1 MKEIGEQLK
10 NAREE
15 KGVTLEEASEDLNVK
30 LSQIQNIEEGNM
42 KIFKDVYYL
51 KCFLRD
57 YSKYL
62 GLNEEDIMDEFNE
75 FFFEETSKIPIE
87 EIEKASKE
95 KEKEKLQEKK
105 MASPYTMEVAPK
117 SKFGAIIVAIIIL
130 LLLTL
135 IGYIVVTRYVVPKQ
149 EEDKII
155 TYLEN

>member
-15 KGVTLEEASEDLNVK
+15 KGVTIEEASEDLNVK
-30 LSQIQNIEEGNM
+30 LSQIQNIEDGNM
-42 KIFKDVYYL
+42 KVFKDVYYL

-95 KEKEKLQEKK
+95 KEKEKSQEKK
-105 MASPYTMEVAPK
+105 MASPYTMEVTPK
-117 SKFGAIIVAIIIL
+117 SKFGTIIVAIIIFL
-130 LLLTL
+130 LLVL
-135 IGYIVVTRYVVPKQ
+135 IGYIVVTRYVIPKQ
-149 EEDKII
+149 EDDKII

>member
-15 KGVTLEEASEDLNVK
+15 KGVTIEEASEDLNVK
-30 LSQIQNIEEGNM
+30 LSQIQNIEDGNM
-42 KIFKDVYYL
+42 SVFKDVYYL

-95 KEKEKLQEKK
+95 KEKEKSQEKK
-105 MASPYTMEVAPK
+105 MASPYTMDVTPK
-117 SKFGAIIVAIIIL
+117 SKFGTIIVTIIIL

-135 IGYIVVTRYVVPKQ
+135 IGYIVVTRYVIPKQ
-149 EEDKII
+149 EDDKII

>member
-15 KGVTLEEASEDLNVK
+15 KGVTIEEASEDLNVK
-30 LSQIQNIEEGNM
+30 LSQIQNIEDGNM
-42 KIFKDVYYL
+42 KVFKDVYYL

-95 KEKEKLQEKK
+95 K
-105 MASPYTMEVAPK
+105 
-117 SKFGAIIVAIIIL
+117 
-130 LLLTL
+130 
-135 IGYIVVTRYVVPKQ
+135 
-149 EEDKII
+149 
-155 TYLEN
+155 

>member
-1 MKEIGEQLK
+1 MKEIGETLK
-10 NAREE
+10 EAREGI
-15 KGVTLEEASEDLNVK
+15 GVSIEEVASDLKIRPN
-30 LSQIQNIEEGNM
+30 QIQNIEEGNM
-42 KIFKDVYYL
+42 KVFKDVYYL

-62 GLNEEDIMDEFNE
+62 GLDEEDIMDEFNE

-95 KEKEKLQEKK
+95 KEKEKSQEKK

-117 SKFGAIIVAIIIL
+117 SKFSTIIVAIIIL
-130 LLLTL
+130 LLLVL
-135 IGYIVVTRYVVPKQ
+135 IGYIVVTRYVIPKQ
-149 EEDKII
+149 EDDKII